1 MCRLAGPQHREIGS
15 TISTGNASW
24 GTTIKKYFSLSH
36 YVSLTFQNTKVTSL
50 VYQRIFA
57 IISYNYIKKE
67 RDKMIVKTE
76 EELQALKEIGYICA
90 KVRNTMQAATKPGI
104 TTKEL
109 DNIAKELFE
118 EYGAISAPIHDE
130 NFPGQT
136 CISVNEEVAHGIPSK
151 RVIREGDLVNIDVSA
166 LKNGYYADTG
176 ISFVVGESDD
186 PMKQKVCDVATMAFE
201 NAIAKVKPG
210 TKLSNIGKAV
220 HNTAR
225 QNDLK
230 VIKNLTGHG
239 VGLSLHEA
247 PAHVLN
253 YFDPKDKTLLTEGMV
268 LAIEPFI
275 SSNASF
281 VTEGKNE
288 WAFETS
294 DKSFVAQIEHTV
306 IVTKDGPILTTKIE
320 EE

>member
-1 MCRLAGPQHREIGS
+1 MQVGGAPTQKLTKSQLTIMCKLG
-15 TISTGNASW
+15 
-24 GTTIKKYFSLSH
+24 TIKKYFSLSH
-36 YVSLTFQNTKVTSL
+36 YVPLTFQNTKVTSL

-176 ISFVVGESDD
+176 ISFVVGESDN